1 MNTRRP
7 GLYAP
12 ALFGGGN
19 LVIRN
24 SFIWLAAG
32 TIVLAV
38 TIACSS
44 QSSSTG
50 TSNPKPAA
58 AAQAAVVPTPAM
70 LDHGQKIYK
79 TTCAPCHGESGKGDG
94 PAAVAYNP
102 KPRDHTNREYMSKL
116 SDEDIAKV
124 VQFGGA
130 IKNMPLM
137 PSSPQI
143 KGDDLRD
150 LIIYV
155 RSLSGASKQAAR

>member
-1 MNTRRP
+1 M
-7 GLYAP
+7 
-12 ALFGGGN
+12 
-19 LVIRN
+19 
-24 SFIWLAAG
+24 WLAAG
-32 TIVLAV
+32 VMALAL

-44 QSSSTG
+44 QRSNG
-50 TSNPKPAA
+50 TSASKPAA
-58 AAQAAVVPTPAM
+58 AAVATVTPTPAM
-70 LDHGQKIYK
+70 IEHGQKIYK
-79 TTCAPCHGESGKGDG
+79 TTCAPCHGDGGKGDG

-116 SDEDIAKV
+116 TDEDIKKV

-150 LIIYV
+150 LVIYV
-155 RSLSGASKQAAR
+155 RSLSEPSRQASR